1 MIWFF
6 ERQNARLRYEIRR
19 QADGHDYELVITR
32 PDGGQ
37 DLERYDDALELL
49 QRTESLER
57 SLREDGWQVPAPR
70 GRALAVRISRFDARD
85 AMREAGGARREAGGG
100 TREARGGRAER
111 FGSSSW

>member
-37 DLERYDDALELL
+37 DVECYDDALELL
-49 QRTESLER
+49 HRTESLER

-70 GRALAVRISRFDARD
+70 GRALAVRISRFDGRD

-100 TREARGGRAER
+100 TREARG
-111 FGSSSW
+111 